1 MQLGQL
7 NLILS
12 LPAWDYFRYCQLL
25 LSLVLVVAAVAVMM
39 VLISAHLA
47 QYLQRI
53 KLVISNLP
61 TVTTVY
67 NYDLLPR

>member
-12 LPAWDYFRYCQLL
+12 LLAWDYLRYCQLL
-25 LSLVLVVAAVAVMM
+25 LSLVLVVAAAAVMM

-53 KLVISNLP
+53 KWVISNLP